1 LPATT
6 PIKNMTGSLGRFFLF
21 IGIVMMMVYF
31 ATDLS
36 ESPVF
41 SLFFAGLGLIILGI
55 ALIRKQHPPPTHS
68 ERFRLIRKL
77 ARKEKKEEEK
87 RS

>member
-1 LPATT
+1 MA
-6 PIKNMTGSLGRFFLF
+6 GSIGRFFLF

-41 SLFFAGLGLIILGI
+41 TLFFAGLGLIILGI
-55 ALIRKQHPPPTHS
+55 ALIRKQHSPPTHS

-77 ARKEKKEEEK
+77 VRKEKKEEEK

>member
-1 LPATT
+1 MA
-6 PIKNMTGSLGRFFLF
+6 GSIGRFFLF

-41 SLFFAGLGLIILGI
+41 TLFFSGLGLIILGI
-55 ALIRKQHPPPTHS
+55 ALIRKQHSPPTHS

-77 ARKEKKEEEK
+77 VRKEKKEEEK